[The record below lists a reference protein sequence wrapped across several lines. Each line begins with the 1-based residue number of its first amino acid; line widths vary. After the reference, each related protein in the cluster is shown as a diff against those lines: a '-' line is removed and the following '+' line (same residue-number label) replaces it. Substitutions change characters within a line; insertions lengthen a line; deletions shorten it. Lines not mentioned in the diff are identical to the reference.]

1 MSVGKRATG
10 RTRRRVVTWLSGVVV
25 VLLIAAGAV
34 SWQQGWAA
42 DWWERWQGSDG
53 PSADPAGVAAP
64 PDVEVDPVTRPGPVA
79 APAPTRTTL
88 SSDRIEAALSGR
100 LSDKDLGRHVL
111 SAVAPLEAG
120 ALAYDSRRGG
130 PGLAIPASITK
141 VVTSAV
147 ALFLLGGDHR
157 FTTRT
162 VLEPTGGD
170 RPPRLVLVG
179 GGDPFLASKPYDP
192 DEGATYDPERSDV
205 VTLAKRTAKTLK
217 QQGVRRVRFA
227 YDESLFTGPS
237 ENPTWRADYIP
248 DDVVTPITAL
258 WVDEGVALNG
268 SGREDDPAAAAAGA
282 YVAALERRGIT
293 VNGSPQS
300 VVADPGAAEVA
311 EVAGPPLAEIVQRLL
326 EVSDNEAAEVLLRH
340 IGLAESGDGS
350 FEGGQQGVRRTLTAN
365 GIKMRGSVLYD
376 GSGLSRRN
384 RMRPRMMVD
393 VIRWIADPARPALRP
408 ALTGLPV
415 AGYTGSLS
423 DRMDQGPAAGP
434 GRVRAKTGTLT
445 GVTSLAGIAEDL
457 DGNLMAF
464 VLMSD
469 EIPKDRDW
477 FARVAQDNAAAA
489 LGACRCGLDD

>member
-1 MSVGKRATG
+1 VSVGKRSAG
-10 RTRRRVVTWLSGVVV
+10 RPRRRAVAWVSGVVV

-34 SWQQGWAA
+34 SWQQGWATE
-42 DWWERWQGSDG
+42 WWDRWQASEGRTDE
-53 PSADPAGVAAP
+53 PAGVAAP
-64 PDVEVDPVTRPGPVA
+64 PEVEVDPVTRPDAVA
-79 APAPTRTTL
+79 APATTAAAL
-88 SSDRIEAALSGR
+88 SSEAIEAALAGR

-111 SAVAPLEAG
+111 SAVAPLDG
-120 ALAYDSRRGG
+120 GRLAYDSRRGG

-141 VVTSAV
+141 VVTSAA

-162 VLEPTGGD
+162 VLEATPGR

-179 GGDPFLASKPYDP
+179 GGDPLLASEPYDP
-192 DEGATYDPERSDV
+192 GEGATYDPERADA
-205 VTLAKRTAKTLK
+205 VTLAKRTAHALK
-217 QQGVRRVRFA
+217 QQDVRRVRFA

-248 DDVVTPITAL
+248 DDIVSPVSAL
-258 WVDEGVALNG
+258 WVDEGRSLAG
-268 SGREDDPAAAAAGA
+268 SGREDDPAAAAART
-282 YVAALERRGIT
+282 YVAALERRGIR
-293 VNGSPQS
+293 VDGSPQS
-300 VVADPGAAEVA
+300 VVADADAREVA
-311 EVAGPPLAEIVQRLL
+311 SVAGPPLAEIVQLLL
-326 EVSDNEAAEVLLRH
+326 EVSDNESAEVLLRH

-365 GIKMRGSVLYD
+365 GIPMRGTVLYD
-376 GSGLSRRN
+376 GSGLSRQN

-393 VIRWIADPARPALRP
+393 VIRWLADPGEPALRP

-445 GVTSLAGIAEDL
+445 GVTSLAGVAEDL

-464 VLMSD
+464 VLMAD
-469 EIPKDRDW
+469 RVPQNRDW